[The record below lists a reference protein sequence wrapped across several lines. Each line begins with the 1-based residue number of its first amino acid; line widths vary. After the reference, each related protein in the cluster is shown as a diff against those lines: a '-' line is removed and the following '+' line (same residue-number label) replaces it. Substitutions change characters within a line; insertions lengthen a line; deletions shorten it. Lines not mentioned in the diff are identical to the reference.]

1 MDNEIDTINYDET
14 KKINELNVTFKANDL
29 TFGLS
34 YNKTMDGED
43 QHINITT
50 EFKSKSTNIIV
61 YLLINEEHELTNLE
75 EFIIENNIEDLVK
88 QFGEEIIAS
97 KENTNN
103 E

>member
-1 MDNEIDTINYDET
+1 
-14 KKINELNVTFKANDL
+14 
-29 TFGLS
+29 
-34 YNKTMDGED
+34 MDGED

-50 EFKSKSTNIIV
+50 EFKSNSTNIIV